1 MIVKTL
7 EVIEYEYRW
16 MKRFA
21 RILLLSLMAFPVFQ
35 YGPLLWKD
43 ASYEGRWLYAAAM
56 EPQPIECSG
65 YPSLI
70 QLCELRFAERTEKK
84 VMKLN
89 YMVFGVNWTNV
100 LPDIIRSSSGH
111 YSGSVHFRIVHR
123 KNRFDDHMALNG
135 CPTPGRRPASCAF
148 EGDRY
153 FIAGPARP
161 FITPSVRIFPI
172 YFMHLRDLRQGGQA
186 CFIAQMLDLVSRG
199 ASREVKMCR
208 PGLIGPRQVIRDIG
222 PMEHISSA

>member
-111 YSGSVHFRIVHR
+111 YSSTI
-123 KNRFDDHMALNG
+123 ATNG
-135 CPTPGRRPASCAF
+135 
-148 EGDRY
+148 
-153 FIAGPARP
+153 
-161 FITPSVRIFPI
+161 
-172 YFMHLRDLRQGGQA
+172 
-186 CFIAQMLDLVSRG
+186 
-199 ASREVKMCR
+199 
-208 PGLIGPRQVIRDIG
+208 PGLLVRSGALLALFIFGLCIEKIALMIIWRSMAAQLPVVAPPVARSKETVILSRDQRDRL
-222 PMEHISSA
+222 